1 MINLI
6 KFTLGDYSNDGH
18 GMYDD
23 YVIESNKP
31 IEHLRELHFSC
42 IEKLGFDI
50 GDMCREY
57 GERELSQHIF
67 DILKEQKI
75 LNDEEAYQ
83 LETNEFII
91 EDPDELVG
99 IWLAILLH
107 LDNTL
112 TLRVKD
118 SDEIPSM
125 HFYGYDEKRRHL
137 NNPGY
142 GLYE

>member
-23 YVIESNKP
+23 YIIESNKTV
-31 IEHLRELHFSC
+31 EELRELHFSC
-42 IEKLGFDI
+42 IETLGFDI
-50 GDMCREY
+50 GDMCRDY
-57 GERELSQHIF
+57 GDRELPRYIF
-67 DILKEQKI
+67 DILKEEKI
-75 LNDEEAYQ
+75 LNDEECFV
-83 LETNEFII
+83 LETNELCI
-91 EDPDELVG
+91 EDPDELVA
-99 IWLAILLH
+99 IWLDILLH
-107 LDNTL
+107 LDKTL
-112 TLRVKD
+112 TLKVKD

-125 HFYGYDEKRRHL
+125 HFYGYDSKKRHL